1 MLYLGYDNAAHKS
14 TSLGRC
20 PTELPPLYGYRPPSS
35 GRRHELN
42 INPPPPSCH
51 KSMAAACL
59 PAAGWRLPCGR
70 RIFTSTWRR
79 VAYLRRLGHPLVAC
93 SSWLGKSYS
102 MAACWRRSQHLTT
115 AGYAILHLLKEL
127 F

>member
-35 GRRHELN
+35 GCRHEPN
-42 INPPPPSCH
+42 INPSRQLATNPWLPLAYLLLAGDSL
-51 KSMAAACL
+51 AAAASSL
-59 PAAGWRLPCGR
+59 HLEEGRLSSSPW
-70 RIFTSTWRR
+70 S
-79 VAYLRRLGHPLVAC
+79 PLVAC

-102 MAACWRRSQHLTT
+102 MAACWRRCQHLTT